1 MFCPEEWPG
10 CAINR
15 GSLFVRLNTSASWQE
30 SVCLLCQQQNSL
42 PSHLCVTVCENEGYV
57 GCITELGSINA
68 EQGEMTELNPSSKGR
83 LEDVQVYFFWDLC
96 AFWKWCL
103 IHSWVYWDSSEKV
116 CNIITRKYM
125 PFTKKIRIVFKS
137 MFSTITIDMDHW
149 NTGNRINSRHLPSLS
164 QPCLFDFHPFT
175 NPRYFPS
182 CLRENDSRDY
192 FAGFFYC
199 ALLSF
204 SVCSY
209 H

>member
-1 MFCPEEWPG
+1 MLSRGKWLNWIHPAREDSRTCKYIFFEIYVLSESDVWYIHGFTGTLPKKS
-10 CAINR
+10 AIL
-15 GSLFVRLNTSASWQE
+15 SLENI
-30 SVCLLCQQQNSL
+30 CHLL
-42 PSHLCVTVCENEGYV
+42 
-57 GCITELGSINA
+57 
-68 EQGEMTELNPSSKGR
+68 
-83 LEDVQVYFFWDLC
+83 
-96 AFWKWCL
+96 
-103 IHSWVYWDSSEKV
+103 
-116 CNIITRKYM
+116 
-125 PFTKKIRIVFKS
+125 KKIRIVFKS